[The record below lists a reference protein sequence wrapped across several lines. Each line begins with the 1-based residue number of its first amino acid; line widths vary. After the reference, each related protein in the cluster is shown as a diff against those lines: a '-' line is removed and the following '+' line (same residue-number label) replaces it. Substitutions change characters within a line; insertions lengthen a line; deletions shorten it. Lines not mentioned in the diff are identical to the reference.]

1 MQFPSIIRSL
11 LINSPKMTIALTFH
25 CNLPFKNVT
34 LSHVWCVHT
43 WQVFQTFGWWDFQT
57 WKVTYDRDFPSRK
70 TLVVHQKVKLLK
82 LFEAKYYFLV
92 RLIGSERRYVFFT
105 NMYFRSVKLFESHF
119 LLTAKKKCLLL
130 CNLPYVVIYLVN
142 MKTIA

>member
-1 MQFPSIIRSL
+1 MGQHHTNHDGHKNYMQRSCSIKIGWWHSPEFNWMHFPSIIRSL

-92 RLIGSERRYVFFT
+92 RLIGSEWRYVFF
-105 NMYFRSVKLFESHF
+105 YK
-119 LLTAKKKCLLL
+119 
-130 CNLPYVVIYLVN
+130 YVF
-142 MKTIA
+142 

>member
-1 MQFPSIIRSL
+1 MHFPSIIRTL
-11 LINSPKMTIALTFH
+11 LINSPKMTIVKSLTFH

-105 NMYFRSVKLFESHF
+105 NMYFQSVKLCFSHF
-119 LLTAKKKCLLL
+119 LLTAKKKCLRL
-130 CNLPYVVIYLVN
+130 CNLPYVVIY
-142 MKTIA
+142 